1 MVVVAAVG
9 MVAQLQL
16 DVGVL
21 AKKDQRKH
29 PGVDTGWILVI

>member
-9 MVAQLQL
+9 MVPQLQL

-21 AKKDQRKH
+21 AKEDQRRR